1 MKIYS
6 LKNKEALDQINKIT
20 LNFEA
25 RLQDAC
31 RHDLEED
38 GVEVAIYIRRNDLE
52 ITEPYNPNGWNSY
65 PAVTPPENVPM
76 ILEVIRHTYKGDSY
90 DNFEGRLIRAV
101 FRKYPQIIIEDDGIT
116 ETKIEDPR
124 WVRADGLD
132 DGQLIE
138 VYGVPQDEKTFI
150 ARYRPWPN

>member
-20 LNFEA
+20 LNFET

-38 GVEVAIYIRRNDLE
+38 GVEVAIYIRREDLE
-52 ITEPYNPNGWNSY
+52 ITEAYDPNGWNNY
-65 PAVTPPENVPM
+65 PEVKPPENVPM
-76 ILEVIRHTYKGDSY
+76 ILEVIEHEYGNDYGSY
-90 DNFEGRLIRAV
+90 AGCCLRAI
-101 FRKYPQIIIEDDGIT
+101 FCKHHQTIIEDDGIT
-116 ETKIEDPR
+116 ETEIEDPR
-124 WVRADGLD
+124 WVRADGVD
-132 DGQLIE
+132 DGRLIE
-138 VYGVPQDEKTFI
+138 VYGISQNEKTFI